1 MEFDL
6 ELTLNPLGMS
16 ACTVAAGYM
25 FLKGNKKAAILLL
38 AGFTL
43 HLQSAVYMTFTDTHG
58 GDGGCW
64 LEKSFYQCLPLGQK
78 ISIHAAQI
86 GHYLIAL
93 GIFILAMS
101 AKPKHASISS

>member
-6 ELTLNPLGMS
+6 ELTLNLLGMS

-25 FLKGNKKAAILLL
+25 LLTGHKKAATLLL
-38 AGFTL
+38 IGFTL
-43 HLQSAVYMTFTDTHG
+43 HLQSAVYMTFTDNPG

-78 ISIHAAQI
+78 ISIHAAQA

-93 GIFILAMS
+93 GVFLLAIS
-101 AKPKHASISS
+101 AKQKRASVS